1 MKTIKQLMSNLGVV
15 VNAETTFETLIELMD
30 QQNIG
35 AILIANETE
44 KDTII
49 GIVTESDLRNVNDNC
64 LTAKGLMSTQLYYI
78 NNDDSI
84 PNAAKIMLNNEVN
97 HLLVKDN
104 NKVVGI
110 ISSTDL
116 LRWIANHS
124 SNDQYVL
131 FFVWNGW
138 I

>member
-1 MKTIKQLMSNLGVV
+1 MSNLGVV

-30 QQNIG
+30 QQNIS

-64 LTAKGLMSTQLYYI
+64 LNANGLMSTQLYYI
-78 NNDDSI
+78 NIDDSI
-84 PNAAKIMLNNEVN
+84 PNAAKIMLNNQVK

-104 NKVVGI
+104 DKVVGI
-110 ISSTDL
+110 LSSTDL
-116 LRWIANHS
+116 LRWIANQS

-131 FFVWNGW
+131 FFV
-138 I
+138 

>member
-30 QQNIG
+30 QQNIS

-64 LTAKGLMSTQLYYI
+64 LNANGLMSTQLYYI
-78 NNDDSI
+78 NIDDSI
-84 PNAAKIMLNNEVN
+84 PNAAKIMLNNQVK

-104 NKVVGI
+104 DKVVGI
-110 ISSTDL
+110 LSSTDL
-116 LRWIANHS
+116 LRWIANQS

-131 FFVWNGW
+131 FFV
-138 I
+138 

>member
-30 QQNIG
+30 QQNIS

-64 LTAKGLMSTQLYYI
+64 LNANGLMSTQLYYI
-78 NNDDSI
+78 NIDDSI
-84 PNAAKIMLNNEVN
+84 PNAAKIMLNNQVK

-104 NKVVGI
+104 DKVVGI
-110 ISSTDL
+110 LSSTDL
-116 LRWIANHS
+116 LRWIANQS

>member
-1 MKTIKQLMSNLGVV
+1 MSNLGVV

-131 FFVWNGW
+131 FFV
-138 I
+138 

>member
-30 QQNIG
+30 QQNIS

-64 LTAKGLMSTQLYYI
+64 LNANGLMSTQLYYI
-78 NNDDSI
+78 NIDDSI
-84 PNAAKIMLNNEVN
+84 PNAAKTMLNNEVK

-104 NKVVGI
+104 DKVVGI
-110 ISSTDL
+110 LSSTDL
-116 LRWIANHS
+116 LRWIANQS

-131 FFVWNGW
+131 FFV
-138 I
+138 